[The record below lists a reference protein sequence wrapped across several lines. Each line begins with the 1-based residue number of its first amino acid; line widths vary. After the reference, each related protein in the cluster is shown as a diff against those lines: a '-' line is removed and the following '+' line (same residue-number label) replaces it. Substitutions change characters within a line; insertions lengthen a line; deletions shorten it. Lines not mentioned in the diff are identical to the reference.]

1 MSVKLGF
8 VGLFLFQ
15 NVVDSCKQRS
25 GNGNDGF
32 FVTSAL
38 FQCTVTVV
46 DFRMFVFTLNSN
58 QSSLNQQGLNV
69 YAGTA
74 DASGF
79 LLSRALIVLRSKT
92 SPRTKMLGCWE
103 Y

>member
-8 VGLFLFQ
+8 VGIFLFQ
-15 NVVDSCKQRS
+15 NVVNSCKQCS

-46 DFRMFVFTLNSN
+46 DFRMLILALNSS
-58 QSSLNQQGLNV
+58 QSALNQQWFDIC
-69 YAGTA
+69 ARTA
-74 DASGF
+74 DASSFF
-79 LLSRALIVLRSKT
+79 LPALWSF
-92 SPRTKMLGCWE
+92 
-103 Y
+103 